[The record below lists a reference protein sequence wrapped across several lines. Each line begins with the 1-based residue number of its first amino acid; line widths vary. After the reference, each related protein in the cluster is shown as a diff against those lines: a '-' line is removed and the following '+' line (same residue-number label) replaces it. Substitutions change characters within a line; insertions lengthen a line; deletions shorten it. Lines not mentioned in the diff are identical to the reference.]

1 MTERGQ
7 IAVAQVM
14 REMKLAAPASQCGGV
29 CLPEEVIQTVFLSPG
44 QLIVDGRYQRMIS
57 DNGRSKIRKLIREF
71 DWVKFG
77 ALIVAE
83 MDVGNYAVIDGQHR
97 AIAASALGITSVPC
111 IAVRANVVGQAV
123 AFVGINSTRSS
134 VASIDKF
141 HARVTAGD
149 TEAVAVDSILNDLGI
164 STNVAAG
171 SALAPHQTRAVSKLE
186 RIVKKHGRGIAF
198 TVLEMLRDAQPDQ
211 KNLLT
216 AFAIEVTSIVVA
228 RVVEKG
234 GNLDRLHEVLAETDF
249 ETLKD
254 SASQMVKLTG
264 GQTAQRG
271 AELMLRDFNKGLRKP
286 L

>member
-7 IAVAQVM
+7 MAVAQVV
-14 REMKLAAPASQCGGV
+14 RDLKVVAPAAQCGGV
-29 CLPEEVIQTVFLSPG
+29 PAPEDVIRTEFLAPG

-57 DNGRSKIRKLIREF
+57 DNGRTKIRKLIRDF

-83 MDVGNYAVIDGQHR
+83 LDVGNYAVIDGQHR
-97 AIAASALGITSVPC
+97 AIAASALGVVSVPC
-111 IAVRANVVGQAV
+111 IVVRANVVGQAV

-141 HARVTAGD
+141 RARVTAGD
-149 TEAVAVDSILNDLGI
+149 AEAVTVDGILNDLGI
-164 STNVAAG
+164 STDVAAG
-171 SALAPHQTRAVSKLE
+171 TALAPHQTRAVSKLE

-228 RVVEKG
+228 RVIEKG
-234 GNLDRLHEVLAETDF
+234 GDLDRLHEVLVRTDF

-254 SASQMVKLTG
+254 NASHMVKLTG
-264 GQTAQRG
+264 GQTTQRG
-271 AELMLRDFNKGLRKP
+271 GELLLRDFNKGLRKP
-286 L
+286 V